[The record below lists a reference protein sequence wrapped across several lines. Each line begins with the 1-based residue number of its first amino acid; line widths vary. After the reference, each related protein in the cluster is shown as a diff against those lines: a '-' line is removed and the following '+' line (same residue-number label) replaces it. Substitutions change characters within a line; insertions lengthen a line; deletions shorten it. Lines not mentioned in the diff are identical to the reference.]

1 MWISPRLMAVA
12 TLLKA
17 VDHRV
22 AALLAAAPAA
32 RPLAAALAARPLA
45 VAHRVAAPTRATETS
60 RSTRARIRMTRLP
73 KRNTAETKTRHQM
86 LLAFAVVS
94 MGVLL
99 VFVSFSVPPTGIIDA
114 SVLAAF
120 GEMLTFAGSLIGI
133 DYHYRYKSERYGE
146 DEETAMER

>member
-1 MWISPRLMAVA
+1 MAVT

-22 AALLAAAPAA
+22 AALLAAA
-32 RPLAAALAARPLA
+32 LAARPLA
-45 VAHRVAAPTRATETS
+45 VAHRVAVPTRATETS

>member
-1 MWISPRLMAVA
+1 
-12 TLLKA
+12 
-17 VDHRV
+17 
-22 AALLAAAPAA
+22 
-32 RPLAAALAARPLA
+32 
-45 VAHRVAAPTRATETS
+45 
-60 RSTRARIRMTRLP
+60 
-73 KRNTAETKTRHQM
+73 M

-133 DYHYRYKSERYGE
+133 DYYRYKSERYGE

>member
-1 MWISPRLMAVA
+1 M
-12 TLLKA
+12 KA
-17 VDHRV
+17 
-22 AALLAAAPAA
+22 P
-32 RPLAAALAARPLA
+32 
-45 VAHRVAAPTRATETS
+45 S
-60 RSTRARIRMTRLP
+60 RFT
-73 KRNTAETKTRHQM
+73 KETKTRHQM

-146 DEETAMER
+146 SGETAMER

>member
-1 MWISPRLMAVA
+1 MSISPRLMAVT

-22 AALLAAAPAA
+22 AALLAAA
-32 RPLAAALAARPLA
+32 LAARSLA
-45 VAHRVAAPTRATETS
+45 VALRVAAPTRATETS

>member
-1 MWISPRLMAVA
+1 
-12 TLLKA
+12 
-17 VDHRV
+17 
-22 AALLAAAPAA
+22 
-32 RPLAAALAARPLA
+32 
-45 VAHRVAAPTRATETS
+45 
-60 RSTRARIRMTRLP
+60 MTRLP

-146 DEETAMER
+146 DEETARER

>member
-1 MWISPRLMAVA
+1 
-12 TLLKA
+12 
-17 VDHRV
+17 
-22 AALLAAAPAA
+22 
-32 RPLAAALAARPLA
+32 
-45 VAHRVAAPTRATETS
+45 
-60 RSTRARIRMTRLP
+60 MTRLP
-73 KRNTAETKTRHQM
+73 RRNTAKTKTHPQM

-99 VFVSFSVPPTGIIDA
+99 VFFSVPPTGIIDA

-146 DEETAMER
+146 SGETAMER

>member
-1 MWISPRLMAVA
+1 
-12 TLLKA
+12 
-17 VDHRV
+17 
-22 AALLAAAPAA
+22 
-32 RPLAAALAARPLA
+32 
-45 VAHRVAAPTRATETS
+45 
-60 RSTRARIRMTRLP
+60 MTRLP

-146 DEETAMER
+146 DEETAMYNPQNEMFALFGTKRNNSKNETQLFKVIPHTSKKSKKSTGFAGTKYI

>member
-1 MWISPRLMAVA
+1 MAVA
-12 TLLKA
+12 TRPLAA
-17 VDHRV
+17 VGHRV
-22 AALLAAAPAA
+22 AAL
-32 RPLAAALAARPLA
+32 LAAALAARPLA
-45 VAHRVAAPTRATETS
+45 AHRVAAPTRATETS

>member
-1 MWISPRLMAVA
+1 MWISPRLMAVT

-22 AALLAAAPAA
+22 AALLAAA
-32 RPLAAALAARPLA
+32 LAARPLA
-45 VAHRVAAPTRATETS
+45 VALRVAAPTRATETS

>member
-1 MWISPRLMAVA
+1 
-12 TLLKA
+12 
-17 VDHRV
+17 
-22 AALLAAAPAA
+22 
-32 RPLAAALAARPLA
+32 
-45 VAHRVAAPTRATETS
+45 
-60 RSTRARIRMTRLP
+60 MTRLP
-73 KRNTAETKTRHQM
+73 RRNTAETKTHPQM

-133 DYHYRYKSERYGE
+133 DYYRYKSERYGE